1 MGKKIAEEWL
11 DETWD
16 NFLTGFCKVN
26 IVCFE
31 GEPNWLGYILL
42 PIFFLIVFYLS
53 LFLFEISLISV
64 HHFFH
69 YKPFGENRRTLIEY
83 LGIMLYFII
92 LLFLIKSL
100 FF

>member
-1 MGKKIAEEWL
+1 MKKKIEEWL

-16 NFLTGFCKVN
+16 NFLTSFCKVD

-53 LFLFEISLISV
+53 QLLFVISWISV
-64 HHFFH
+64 YEFFH

-83 LGIMLYFII
+83 LGMIIYFLV